1 MKLVK
6 AKVCT
11 NLNNVV
17 KSTITK
23 VILKVSTM
31 VYQLKNKLGIF
42 CKDATTSQGDLFARR
57 ALRAL
62 WTLCSL
68 FIFILGISFP
78 SFFSIPSKSRESGGV
93 LIGTSEYH
101 NKDLLCLKSVLWHEA
116 RGEPEEGIRAVM
128 SVIYN
133 RKKAK
138 GYPNTFCGVIL
149 QDKQFSAF
157 NSDKSL
163 ATKPLKP
170 IRELDKEAYRK
181 VSSVAQEA
189 IQGAFKPVL
198 DEDVLHYAHTKVKNK
213 WTRKFERVKVI
224 HQHVFYKEI

>member
-1 MKLVK
+1 MKMVK
-6 AKVCT
+6 AKVCP

-17 KSTITK
+17 KSTMTK

-31 VYQLKNKLGIF
+31 VYQLKNNFPNFLWPFLF
-42 CKDATTSQGDLFARR
+42 CFL
-57 ALRAL
+57 
-62 WTLCSL
+62 
-68 FIFILGISFP
+68 I
-78 SFFSIPSKSRESGGV
+78 SIPSSLSIHSKSRESGGV
-93 LIGTSEYH
+93 VLSEYH
-101 NKDLLCLKSVLWHEA
+101 NKEFMCLVNTLYAEA
-116 RGEPEEGIRAVM
+116 RSEPEEGIRAVM

-138 GYPNTFCGVIL
+138 GYPNIFCGVIL

-189 IQGAFKPVL
+189 AQGAFKPVL
-198 DEDVLHYAHTKVKNK
+198 DEDVLHYAKTSVRNHWTKRMKVVKIVSSH
-213 WTRKFERVKVI
+213 KFMKVNTSGEDATK
-224 HQHVFYKEI
+224 KEI

>member
-1 MKLVK
+1 M
-6 AKVCT
+6 
-11 NLNNVV
+11 
-17 KSTITK
+17 TK

-42 CKDATTSQGDLFARR
+42 CKDATTPDGHRPAGLTS
-57 ALRAL
+57 AL

-78 SFFSIPSKSRESGGV
+78 SFLSVPSKSRESGGV
-93 LIGTSEYH
+93 VVSEYH
-101 NKDLLCLKSVLWHEA
+101 NKEFMCLTNTLYAEA

-189 IQGAFKPVL
+189 VQGAFKPIL
-198 DEDVLHYAHTKVKNK
+198 DEGVLHYAHVRVKNY
-213 WTRKFERVKVI
+213 WTSRMKVVI
-224 HQHVFYKEI
+224 VHGRHVFYKEI

>member
-1 MKLVK
+1 M
-6 AKVCT
+6 
-11 NLNNVV
+11 
-17 KSTITK
+17 TK

-31 VYQLKNKLGIF
+31 VYQLKNKLGTF
-42 CKDATTSQGDLFARR
+42 CKDATTPEGDLFARR

-62 WTLCSL
+62 WTLCSI

-78 SFFSIPSKSRESGGV
+78 SFLSIPSKSRESGGIV
-93 LIGTSEYH
+93 VSEH
-101 NKDLLCLKSVLWHEA
+101 HDKELLCLRSVLWHEA

-170 IRELDKEAYRK
+170 TGEIDKEAYRK

-189 IQGAFKPVL
+189 VQGAFKPVL
-198 DEDVLHYAHTKVKNK
+198 DEDVLHYAKTSVRNH

>member
-1 MKLVK
+1 MQKLK
-6 AKVCT
+6 ISW
-11 NLNNVV
+11 L
-17 KSTITK
+17 I
-23 VILKVSTM
+23 
-31 VYQLKNKLGIF
+31 
-42 CKDATTSQGDLFARR
+42 
-57 ALRAL
+57 
-62 WTLCSL
+62 

-78 SFFSIPSKSRESGGV
+78 SFLSIPSKSRESGGV
-93 LIGTSEYH
+93 VISEQH
-101 NKDLLCLKSVLWHEA
+101 NKEFICIANALYLETRS
-116 RGEPEEGIRAVM
+116 EPEEGIRAVM

-138 GYPNTFCGVIL
+138 GYPSTFCGVIL

-198 DEDVLHYAHTKVKNK
+198 EEDVLHYAHVRIKNHWTSRMKV
-213 WTRKFERVKVI
+213 VI
-224 HQHVFYKEI
+224 VHGRHVFYKEI

>member
-1 MKLVK
+1 MKMVK
-6 AKVCT
+6 AKVCP

-17 KSTITK
+17 KSTMTK

-42 CKDATTSQGDLFARR
+42 CKDAT
-57 ALRAL
+57 AL

-78 SFFSIPSKSRESGGV
+78 SFLSIPSKSRESGGV
-93 LIGTSEYH
+93 VLSEHH
-101 NKDLLCLKSVLWHEA
+101 NKEFMCLANTLYAEA

-138 GYPNTFCGVIL
+138 GYPSTFCGVIL

-189 IQGAFKPVL
+189 VQGAFKPVL

-213 WTRKFERVKVI
+213 WTRKFERVIVLGN
-224 HQHVFYKEI
+224 HSFYKEI

>member
-6 AKVCT
+6 VKVYT
-11 NLNNVV
+11 DLNNVV
-17 KSTITK
+17 KSTMTK
-23 VILKVSTM
+23 VILMGMMM
-31 VYQLKNKLGIF
+31 VTQLKSKLQI
-42 CKDATTSQGDLFARR
+42 SWLI
-57 ALRAL
+57 
-62 WTLCSL
+62 

-78 SFFSIPSKSRESGGV
+78 SFLSIPSKSRESGGV
-93 LIGTSEYH
+93 VVSEYY
-101 NKDLLCLKSVLWHEA
+101 NKELLCLKSVLWHEA

-138 GYPNTFCGVIL
+138 GYPSTFCGVIL

-170 IRELDKEAYRK
+170 IRDLDKEAYRK

-189 IQGAFKPVL
+189 VQGAFKPVL
-198 DEDVLHYAHTKVKNK
+198 DEDVLYYAKTSVRNH
-213 WTRKFERVKVI
+213 WTRKFERVIVLGN
-224 HQHVFYKEI
+224 HSFYKEI

>member
-1 MKLVK
+1 MGMM
-6 AKVCT
+6 
-11 NLNNVV
+11 
-17 KSTITK
+17 
-23 VILKVSTM
+23 M
-31 VYQLKNKLGIF
+31 VTQLKSKLQI
-42 CKDATTSQGDLFARR
+42 SWLI
-57 ALRAL
+57 
-62 WTLCSL
+62 

-78 SFFSIPSKSRESGGV
+78 SFLSIPSKSRESGGIV
-93 LIGTSEYH
+93 VSEYH
-101 NKDLLCLKSVLWHEA
+101 NKELLCLKSVLWHEA

-157 NSDKSL
+157 NSDKSP

-189 IQGAFKPVL
+189 LLGTFKPIL
-198 DEDVLHYAHTKVKNK
+198 EPSVLHYAHVRIKNCWTSKMKV
-213 WTRKFERVKVI
+213 VI
-224 HQHVFYKEI
+224 VHGRHVFYKEI

>member
-1 MKLVK
+1 M
-6 AKVCT
+6 
-11 NLNNVV
+11 
-17 KSTITK
+17 TK
-23 VILKVSTM
+23 VILMGMMM
-31 VYQLKNKLGIF
+31 VTQLKSKLQI
-42 CKDATTSQGDLFARR
+42 SWLI
-57 ALRAL
+57 
-62 WTLCSL
+62 

-78 SFFSIPSKSRESGGV
+78 SFLSIPSKNRESGGV
-93 LIGTSEYH
+93 VVSEHH
-101 NKDLLCLKSVLWHEA
+101 NKELLCLKSVLWHEA

-138 GYPNTFCGVIL
+138 GYPSTFCGVIL

-189 IQGAFKPVL
+189 VQGAFKPVL
-198 DEDVLHYAHTKVKNK
+198 DEDVLHYAHTKVKNR
-213 WTRKFERVKVI
+213 WTTKFERVIVLGN
-224 HQHVFYKEI
+224 HSFYKEI

>member
-1 MKLVK
+1 MKMVK
-6 AKVCT
+6 VKVCP

-17 KSTITK
+17 KSTMTK
-23 VILKVSTM
+23 VILMGMMM
-31 VYQLKNKLGIF
+31 VTQLKSKLQI
-42 CKDATTSQGDLFARR
+42 SWLI
-57 ALRAL
+57 
-62 WTLCSL
+62 

-78 SFFSIPSKSRESGGV
+78 SFLSIPSKSRESGGV
-93 LIGTSEYH
+93 VVSEYH
-101 NKDLLCLKSVLWHEA
+101 NKEFRCLVNTLYAEA
-116 RGEPEEGIRAVM
+116 RSEPEEGIRAVM

-189 IQGAFKPVL
+189 IQGSFKPVL

-213 WTRKFERVKVI
+213 WTRKFERVIVLGN
-224 HQHVFYKEI
+224 HSFYKEI

>member
-1 MKLVK
+1 M
-6 AKVCT
+6 
-11 NLNNVV
+11 
-17 KSTITK
+17 
-23 VILKVSTM
+23 
-31 VYQLKNKLGIF
+31 
-42 CKDATTSQGDLFARR
+42 
-57 ALRAL
+57 
-62 WTLCSL
+62 
-68 FIFILGISFP
+68 
-78 SFFSIPSKSRESGGV
+78 
-93 LIGTSEYH
+93 
-101 NKDLLCLKSVLWHEA
+101 A

-189 IQGAFKPVL
+189 VQGAFKPVL
-198 DEDVLHYAHTKVKNK
+198 EEDVLHYAKTSVRNH
-213 WTRKFERVKVI
+213 WTRKFERVIVLGN
-224 HQHVFYKEI
+224 HSFYKEI

>member
-6 AKVCT
+6 VKVYT

-17 KSTITK
+17 KSTMTK

-31 VYQLKNKLGIF
+31 VYQLKNKLQI
-42 CKDATTSQGDLFARR
+42 SWLI
-57 ALRAL
+57 
-62 WTLCSL
+62 

-78 SFFSIPSKSRESGGV
+78 SFLSIPSKSRESGGIV
-93 LIGTSEYH
+93 VSEYH
-101 NKDLLCLKSVLWHEA
+101 NKELLCLKSVLWHEA

-198 DEDVLHYAHTKVKNK
+198 DEDVLHYAKTSVRNHWTKRMKVVKI
-213 WTRKFERVKVI
+213 VSS
-224 HQHVFYKEI
+224 HQFLKEI

>member
-1 MKLVK
+1 MVMQKLK
-6 AKVCT
+6 ISW
-11 NLNNVV
+11 L
-17 KSTITK
+17 I
-23 VILKVSTM
+23 
-31 VYQLKNKLGIF
+31 
-42 CKDATTSQGDLFARR
+42 
-57 ALRAL
+57 
-62 WTLCSL
+62 

-78 SFFSIPSKSRESGGV
+78 SFLSIPSKNRESGGV
-93 LIGTSEYH
+93 VLSEHH
-101 NKDLLCLKSVLWHEA
+101 NKEFMCLANTLYAEA
-116 RGEPEEGIRAVM
+116 RSEPEEGIRAVM

-138 GYPNTFCGVIL
+138 GYPSTFCGVIL

-189 IQGAFKPVL
+189 VQGVFKPVL
-198 DEDVLHYAHTKVKNK
+198 EEDVLHYAKTSVRNHWTKRMKVVKIVSSH
-213 WTRKFERVKVI
+213 KFL
-224 HQHVFYKEI
+224 KEI

>member
-6 AKVCT
+6 VKVYT
-11 NLNNVV
+11 DLNNVV
-17 KSTITK
+17 KSTMTK
-23 VILKVSTM
+23 VILMGMMM
-31 VYQLKNKLGIF
+31 VTQLKSKLQI
-42 CKDATTSQGDLFARR
+42 SWLI
-57 ALRAL
+57 
-62 WTLCSL
+62 

-78 SFFSIPSKSRESGGV
+78 SFLSIPSKSRESGGV
-93 LIGTSEYH
+93 VVSEYH
-101 NKDLLCLKSVLWHEA
+101 NKEFRCLVNTLYAEA
-116 RGEPEEGIRAVM
+116 RSEPEEGIRAVM

-149 QDKQFSAF
+149 QHKQFSAF
-157 NSDKSL
+157 NEDKSL

-189 IQGAFKPVL
+189 VQGAFKPVL
-198 DEDVLHYAHTKVKNK
+198 EEDVLHYAKTSVRNHWTKRMKVVKIVSSH
-213 WTRKFERVKVI
+213 KFL
-224 HQHVFYKEI
+224 KEI

>member
-6 AKVCT
+6 VKAYT

-17 KSTITK
+17 KSTMTK
-23 VILKVSTM
+23 VILKGMMM
-31 VYQLKNKLGIF
+31 VTQLKSKLQI
-42 CKDATTSQGDLFARR
+42 SWLI
-57 ALRAL
+57 
-62 WTLCSL
+62 

-78 SFFSIPSKSRESGGV
+78 SFLSIPSKSRESGGV
-93 LIGTSEYH
+93 VLSEYH
-101 NKDLLCLKSVLWHEA
+101 NKEFRCLVNTLYAEA

-138 GYPNTFCGVIL
+138 GYPSTFCGVIL

-189 IQGAFKPVL
+189 VQGAFKPVL
-198 DEDVLHYAHTKVKNK
+198 DEDVLHYAKTSVRNHWTKRMKVVKIVSSH
-213 WTRKFERVKVI
+213 KFL
-224 HQHVFYKEI
+224 KEI

>member
-1 MKLVK
+1 MMMAQFRDFLKG
-6 AKVCT
+6 
-11 NLNNVV
+11 
-17 KSTITK
+17 
-23 VILKVSTM
+23 ILIVF
-31 VYQLKNKLGIF
+31 L
-42 CKDATTSQGDLFARR
+42 
-57 ALRAL
+57 
-62 WTLCSL
+62 
-68 FIFILGISFP
+68 ISFP
-78 SFFSIPSKSRESGGV
+78 SFLSIPSKSRESGGV
-93 LIGTSEYH
+93 VVSEYH
-101 NKDLLCLKSVLWHEA
+101 NKELLCLKSVLWHEA

-189 IQGAFKPVL
+189 VQGAFKPVL
-198 DEDVLHYAHTKVKNK
+198 DEDVLHYAKTSVRNHWTK
-213 WTRKFERVKVI
+213 KFERVKVI

>member
-17 KSTITK
+17 KSTMTK
-23 VILKVSTM
+23 VILMGMMM
-31 VYQLKNKLGIF
+31 VTQLKSKLQIS
-42 CKDATTSQGDLFARR
+42 CLF
-57 ALRAL
+57 
-62 WTLCSL
+62 
-68 FIFILGISFP
+68 FIFTLGISFP
-78 SFFSIPSKSRESGGV
+78 SLLSISLKSRESGGIV
-93 LIGTSEYH
+93 ISEQH
-101 NKDLLCLKSVLWHEA
+101 NKEFRCLVNTLYAEA
-116 RGEPEEGIRAVM
+116 RSEPEEGIRAVM

-189 IQGAFKPVL
+189 VQGAFKPVL
-198 DEDVLHYAHTKVKNK
+198 DEDVLWYVKTSVRNHWTKRMKVVKIVSSH
-213 WTRKFERVKVI
+213 KFL
-224 HQHVFYKEI
+224 KEI

>member
-1 MKLVK
+1 
-6 AKVCT
+6 
-11 NLNNVV
+11 
-17 KSTITK
+17 
-23 VILKVSTM
+23 M
-31 VYQLKNKLGIF
+31 VYQLKNKIQISWLI
-42 CKDATTSQGDLFARR
+42 
-57 ALRAL
+57 
-62 WTLCSL
+62 

-78 SFFSIPSKSRESGGV
+78 SFQSGPNGVASLLSIPSKSRESGGV
-93 LIGTSEYH
+93 VISEQH
-101 NKDLLCLKSVLWHEA
+101 NKEFICIANALYLETRS
-116 RGEPEEGIRAVM
+116 EPEEGIRAVM

-133 RKKAK
+133 RKNTK
-138 GYPNTFCGVIL
+138 GYPSTFCGVIL

-213 WTRKFERVKVI
+213 WTRKFERVIVLGN
-224 HQHVFYKEI
+224 HSFYKEI

>member
-1 MKLVK
+1 MV
-6 AKVCT
+6 
-11 NLNNVV
+11 
-17 KSTITK
+17 
-23 VILKVSTM
+23 LKVQRMVLYSWWHNQHLI
-31 VYQLKNKLGIF
+31 VYQLKNKLQI
-42 CKDATTSQGDLFARR
+42 SWLI
-57 ALRAL
+57 
-62 WTLCSL
+62 
-68 FIFILGISFP
+68 FIFILGISFH
-78 SFFSIPSKSRESGGV
+78 SFLSIPSKSRESGVVV
-93 LIGTSEYH
+93 LSEYH
-101 NKDLLCLKSVLWHEA
+101 NKEFMCLANTLYAEVRS
-116 RGEPEEGIRAVM
+116 EPEEGIRAVM

-189 IQGAFKPVL
+189 AQGTFKPVL

-213 WTRKFERVKVI
+213 WTRKFERVIVLGN
-224 HQHVFYKEI
+224 HSFYKEI

>member
-1 MKLVK
+1 MMVMI
-6 AKVCT
+6 KV
-11 NLNNVV
+11 
-17 KSTITK
+17 
-23 VILKVSTM
+23 M
-31 VYQLKNKLGIF
+31 AMAPQLKSKIAVF
-42 CKDATTSQGDLFARR
+42 CKDATTPEGDLFARR

-62 WTLCSL
+62 WPLCSL

-78 SFFSIPSKSRESGGV
+78 SFLSIPSKSRESGGV
-93 LIGTSEYH
+93 VVSEYH
-101 NKDLLCLKSVLWHEA
+101 NKEFRCLVNTLYAEA

-138 GYPNTFCGVIL
+138 GYPSTFCGVIL

-189 IQGAFKPVL
+189 VQGAFKPIL

-213 WTRKFERVKVI
+213 WTRKFERVIVLGN
-224 HQHVFYKEI
+224 HSFYKEI

>member
-1 MKLVK
+1 MG
-6 AKVCT
+6 
-11 NLNNVV
+11 
-17 KSTITK
+17 
-23 VILKVSTM
+23 TM
-31 VYQLKNKLGIF
+31 MVTQLKNKLQI
-42 CKDATTSQGDLFARR
+42 SWL
-57 ALRAL
+57 
-62 WTLCSL
+62 
-68 FIFILGISFP
+68 IFILGISFP
-78 SFFSIPSKSRESGGV
+78 SFLSIPSKSRESGGIV
-93 LIGTSEYH
+93 VSEYH
-101 NKDLLCLKSVLWHEA
+101 NKELLCLTSALWREA

-149 QDKQFSAF
+149 QHKQFSAF

-189 IQGAFKPVL
+189 VQGAFRPVL
-198 DEDVLHYAHTKVKNK
+198 EPSVLWYAHTRVKNY
-213 WTRKFERVKVI
+213 WTKRMQVVKI
-224 HQHVFYKEI
+224 AGKHVFYKEI

>member
-6 AKVCT
+6 VKVYT
-11 NLNNVV
+11 DLNNVV
-17 KSTITK
+17 KSTMTK
-23 VILKVSTM
+23 VILMGMMM
-31 VYQLKNKLGIF
+31 VTQLKSKLQI
-42 CKDATTSQGDLFARR
+42 SWLI
-57 ALRAL
+57 
-62 WTLCSL
+62 

-78 SFFSIPSKSRESGGV
+78 SFLSIPSKSRESGGV
-93 LIGTSEYH
+93 VVSEYH
-101 NKDLLCLKSVLWHEA
+101 NKEFRCLVNTLYAEA
-116 RGEPEEGIRAVM
+116 RSEPEEGIRAVM

-189 IQGAFKPVL
+189 VQGAFKPVL
-198 DEDVLHYAHTKVKNK
+198 DEDVLHYAKTSVRNHWTKRMKV
-213 WTRKFERVKVI
+213 VKVVSS
-224 HQHVFYKEI
+224 HKFMKVNTSGEDATKKEI

>member
-1 MKLVK
+1 MKMVK
-6 AKVCT
+6 VKVYT

-17 KSTITK
+17 KSTMTK
-23 VILKVSTM
+23 VTLKVSTM
-31 VYQLKNKLGIF
+31 VYQLKNKFWISWLIF
-42 CKDATTSQGDLFARR
+42 V
-57 ALRAL
+57 
-62 WTLCSL
+62 
-68 FIFILGISFP
+68 FILGISFP
-78 SFFSIPSKSRESGGV
+78 SFLSIPSKSRESGGIV
-93 LIGTSEYH
+93 VSEYN
-101 NKDLLCLKSVLWHEA
+101 NKELLCLKSVLWHEA

-138 GYPNTFCGVIL
+138 GYPSTFCGVIL

-198 DEDVLHYAHTKVKNK
+198 DEDVLHYAKTSVRNHWTKRMKVVKI
-213 WTRKFERVKVI
+213 VSS
-224 HQHVFYKEI
+224 HQFLKEI

>member
-1 MKLVK
+1 M
-6 AKVCT
+6 
-11 NLNNVV
+11 
-17 KSTITK
+17 
-23 VILKVSTM
+23 TM
-31 VYQLKNKLGIF
+31 VSQLKNKLQI
-42 CKDATTSQGDLFARR
+42 SWLI
-57 ALRAL
+57 
-62 WTLCSL
+62 

-78 SFFSIPSKSRESGGV
+78 SFLSIPSKSRESGEVV
-93 LIGTSEYH
+93 LSDHYSKE
-101 NKDLLCLKSVLWHEA
+101 LLCLKSVLWHEA
-116 RGEPEEGIRAVM
+116 RGESEEGIRAVM

-189 IQGAFKPVL
+189 VQGAFIPVL
-198 DEDVLHYAHTKVKNK
+198 DEDVLHYAKTSVRNH